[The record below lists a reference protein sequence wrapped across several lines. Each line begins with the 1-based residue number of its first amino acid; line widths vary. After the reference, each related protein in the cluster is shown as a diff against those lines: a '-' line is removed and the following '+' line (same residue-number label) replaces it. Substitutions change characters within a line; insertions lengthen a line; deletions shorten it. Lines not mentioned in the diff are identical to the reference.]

1 VERTPRLPLGGTI
14 SRAPEPIVPGP
25 MMSDVASA
33 SGGGDVFKRILVG
46 LDGTSHGL
54 RTAAAAAG
62 LAGRFG
68 AELHVLTVAK
78 PHEVTPAVQDY
89 LEAENLLG
97 EPSYVL
103 DEETQTI
110 VDKAKALAEQNKV
123 RKIRTVVREGR
134 PAVVLVDYAKDHQM
148 DLLVVGS
155 RGLGALEAAL
165 LGSVSQ
171 KVSQLAGCSVLI
183 VR

>member
-1 VERTPRLPLGGTI
+1 
-14 SRAPEPIVPGP
+14 
-25 MMSDVASA
+25 
-33 SGGGDVFKRILVG
+33 
-46 LDGTSHGL
+46 
-54 RTAAAAAG
+54 
-62 LAGRFG
+62 
-68 AELHVLTVAK
+68 
-78 PHEVTPAVQDY
+78 
-89 LEAENLLG
+89 
-97 EPSYVL
+97 VL

-110 VDKAKALAEQNKV
+110 VDKAKAIAEQNKV

>member
-1 VERTPRLPLGGTI
+1 VY
-14 SRAPEPIVPGP
+14 
-25 MMSDVASA
+25 
-33 SGGGDVFKRILVG
+33 KRILVG
-46 LDGTSHGL
+46 LDGSERGL
-54 RTAAAAAG
+54 RTAEAAAR
-62 LAGRFG
+62 LAGAFG
-68 AELHVLTVAK
+68 AELHLLTVARS
-78 PHEVTPAVQDY
+78 HEVSPAVQDY

-110 VDKAKALAEQNKV
+110 VDQAKAIAERHQV
-123 RKIRTVVREGR
+123 RTIRTVVREGK

-155 RGLGALEAAL
+155 RGLRALEAAL
-165 LGSVSQ
+165 IGSVSQ
-171 KVSQLAGCSVLI
+171 KVSQLADCSVLI

>member
-1 VERTPRLPLGGTI
+1 
-14 SRAPEPIVPGP
+14 
-25 MMSDVASA
+25 M
-33 SGGGDVFKRILVG
+33 FKRILVG
-46 LDGTSHGL
+46 LDGSSHGL
-54 RTAAAAAG
+54 RTAEVAANLAA
-62 LAGRFG
+62 RFG
-68 AELHVLTVAK
+68 AELHLLTITRAQ
-78 PHEVTPAVQDY
+78 EVSPEVQGY

-103 DEETQTI
+103 EEKTQTI
-110 VDKAKALAEQNKV
+110 IDQAKVIAEQHKV
-123 RKIRTVVREGR
+123 RKVQTVVREGK
-134 PAVVLVDYAKDHQM
+134 PAAVLVDYAKDHKM

-171 KVSQLAGCSVLI
+171 KVSQLADCSVLI

>member
-1 VERTPRLPLGGTI
+1 
-14 SRAPEPIVPGP
+14 
-25 MMSDVASA
+25 MY
-33 SGGGDVFKRILVG
+33 KRILVG
-46 LDGTSHGL
+46 LDGTSRGL
-54 RTAAAAAG
+54 RTAETAAG
-62 LAGRFG
+62 LAACLG
-68 AELHVLTVAK
+68 AELHLLTVTRS
-78 PHEVTPAVQDY
+78 HEVSHAVQDY

-103 DEETQTI
+103 DEETQAI
-110 VDKAKALAEQNKV
+110 VDRARAIAERQQV
-123 RKIRTVVREGR
+123 RTIRTVVREGK
-134 PAVVLVDYAKDHQM
+134 PAVVLVDYAKDHHM

>member
-1 VERTPRLPLGGTI
+1 
-14 SRAPEPIVPGP
+14 
-25 MMSDVASA
+25 MY
-33 SGGGDVFKRILVG
+33 KRILVG
-46 LDGTSHGL
+46 LDGSSHGL
-54 RTAAAAAG
+54 RTAEMAARLAAT
-62 LAGRFG
+62 FG
-68 AELHVLTVAK
+68 AELHLLTVTR
-78 PHEVTPAVQDY
+78 PYEVSLEVQGY
-89 LEAENLLG
+89 LETENLLG

-110 VDKAKALAEQNKV
+110 VDKAKAIAEQNKV
-123 RKIRTVVREGR
+123 RKVLTVVREGK
-134 PAVVLVDYAKDHQM
+134 PAGVLVDYANGYQM

-155 RGLGALEAAL
+155 RGVGELEAAL